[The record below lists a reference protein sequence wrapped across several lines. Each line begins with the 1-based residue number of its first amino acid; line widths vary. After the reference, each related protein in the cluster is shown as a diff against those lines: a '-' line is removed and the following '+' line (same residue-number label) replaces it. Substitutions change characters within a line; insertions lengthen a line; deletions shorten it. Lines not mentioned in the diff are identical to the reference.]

1 MLSELEGNE
10 DWCWKEDDVAKLVLE
25 LEGNGGG
32 RGAVDTGG
40 LSKGTEGGGGYTG
53 RHAMLK
59 EWVDGG

>member
-1 MLSELEGNE
+1 M
-10 DWCWKEDDVAKLVLE
+10 LE

-40 LSKGTEGGGGYTG
+40 LSEGGVGYTG

-59 EWVDGG
+59 GWVDGG